1 MKNRWILLNYFLKV
15 FEGVMVENSVLDEI
29 LFGIPEEEEEAPAI
43 LTDLRARFETLE
55 EVDDDITS
63 K

>member
-1 MKNRWILLNYFLKV
+1 
-15 FEGVMVENSVLDEI
+15 MVENSVLDEI